1 MNEFLNIIT
10 NYFIFDNNQQIEALI
25 LAIVQLLIIFF
36 VLFITYRKFIK
47 GTSSEK
53 LVRGIIILIF
63 GWLLGEVLIKLNL
76 HILGAFLRGSIGV
89 IAISLVVIFQP
100 ELRKFLSYIGQTDFW
115 KKVLFSTNNKNT
127 NDKVNLLK
135 ELTETVKYLSKTK
148 TGGLIVLQPNDSHY
162 SFSQVGGTKLNAI
175 VSAELLLT
183 IFFHNTP
190 LHDGAVL
197 IQDEKIIYAGLVLPL
212 TGDPQLSWRYGTR
225 HRAAIGVTEVSNCSS
240 IVVSEETGDISIAFD
255 GILKKFES
263 IADFKEELSKILKI
277 EENKP
282 TNFTQK
288 AFDFINFKPKDKN
301 KKILP

>member
-115 KKVLFSTNNKNT
+115 KKVLFSANNKNT